1 MFPEWMCWRMLH
13 VFSVVKSNLLMF
25 QSTCSWFLIHSFP
38 QNLCK
43 VNKLPCA
50 SFIRVFVKTTIKLQ
64 IQVMCEL
71 WGKHQQALDN
81 KQDFEITKENM
92 GLKQQDILNTDRLR
106 LKKHECIYIDD
117 FKFLMPCN
125 KYIRLRFW
133 FQRKIR
139 KAIKLLHIGCQTSL
153 NSHGTH
159 YCHHPSSI
167 ILIIIGS

>member
-71 WGKHQQALDN
+71 WGKHLQALDN

-106 LKKHECIYIDD
+106 LKNMNASILTISNSWCPATNTSVFGFDSNA
-117 FKFLMPCN
+117 KFAKLSSYYTLVARHHWIVMAPITVI
-125 KYIRLRFW
+125 IR
-133 FQRKIR
+133 
-139 KAIKLLHIGCQTSL
+139 
-153 NSHGTH
+153 
-159 YCHHPSSI
+159 HPSS
-167 ILIIIGS
+167 SS